1 MMNWKAEIGKI
12 FGEEEIFAI
21 NIEGIL
27 FTKKKIGSALKRL
40 DHSFDDSP
48 GGQKGLSFW
57 AWSESK
63 IVFCCTYDGMEW
75 AEVLPRNPDRGIPVH
90 VGGE

>member
-1 MMNWKAEIGKI
+1 MKNWKIEIGKI
-12 FGEEEIFAI
+12 FEEEEILAI
-21 NIEGIL
+21 NIKGKRY
-27 FTKKKIGSALKRL
+27 TKKKIDTALNRL
-40 DHSFDDSP
+40 DHYFDDSP

-75 AEVLPRNPDRGIPVH
+75 AEALPRNPDRGIPVH
-90 VGGE
+90 VGKE